1 MSLVPAKFLALQ
13 MYQPASDFCTPWM
26 TRLPGPANVASVY
39 LFLYFLFLPTMLYRL
54 SEEISRKSPFL
65 SHLKSNHKGNY
76 CNPVEVYY
84 ILQDNLFS
92 KKIRVCL
99 FLRKY
104 SRRTFRIVIENSD
117 NGPVPIID
125 FTNKF

>member
-1 MSLVPAKFLALQ
+1 
-13 MYQPASDFCTPWM
+13 
-26 TRLPGPANVASVY
+26 
-39 LFLYFLFLPTMLYRL
+39 MLYRL